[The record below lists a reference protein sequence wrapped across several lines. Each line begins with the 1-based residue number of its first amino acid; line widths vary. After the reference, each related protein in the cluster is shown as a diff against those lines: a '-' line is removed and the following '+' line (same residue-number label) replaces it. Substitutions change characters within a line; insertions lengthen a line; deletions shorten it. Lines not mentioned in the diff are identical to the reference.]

1 MAAGRGLGRA
11 SAAVWAVA
19 LAVLVLHPAPAP
31 AMATP
36 EGPRRALLVGVSDYA
51 LPGLD
56 LRNPANDV
64 AALGEVLEDLGF
76 EVTRLVDPTL
86 ARLRRALDTLA
97 DPAQPAA
104 LRLVFFAGHAIQL
117 SGENYLLAADVQG
130 TTIGQVVER
139 SMTLTAIRDSLARAG
154 TGTSVVIL
162 DACREI
168 PPVGAAVV
176 PPPGLAA
183 PDRGF
188 PGFLIAYATDPGNVA
203 SDGTGRNSV
212 FTEALLAHLPTPGL
226 DLRLA
231 FGRVRQHVVR
241 ATEGAQVPWVEESLL
256 GELRLVPGP
265 APGAGAGARDEI
277 ALWQRL
283 SRTGGPEAMR
293 RYLSAHPEGL
303 FAELARMRLA
313 RAQDA
318 PMRAD
323 TSAPPDTALAAV
335 DDPQARLRLATA
347 LTVLGHPVAERPP
360 SRRALAQALAAWR
373 ARTGTDRAPD
383 PAHLLAEAARTVVLL
398 GAYSGRRLRVDMAA
412 LESIERVRGVAAE
425 ATREIARLSDG
436 RPEHRAALAEARGQL
451 AEIDRAREAV
461 LARLDRSREFYALQV
476 RRAAGPLRDQ
486 LGMDATAAPQGRGAP
501 EPDLARGGEIRD
513 DVARFLAHVRLPADP
528 DRRGTLAWLADFLPG

>member
-1 MAAGRGLGRA
+1 MAAGRGLRRA
-11 SAAVWAVA
+11 IAAAWAVA
-19 LAVLVLHPAPAP
+19 LAVLVLHPASAP
-31 AMATP
+31 AGATP

-97 DPAQPAA
+97 DPEQPAA
-104 LRLVFFAGHAIQL
+104 LRLVFFAGHAIQV

-168 PPVGAAVV
+168 PPIGAAVV

-241 ATEGAQVPWVEESLL
+241 ATRGTQVPWVEESLL
-256 GELRLVPGP
+256 GELRLLPGP
-265 APGAGAGARDEI
+265 APGAGARDEI

-283 SRTGGPEAMR
+283 SRAGGPEAMR

-313 RAQDA
+313 RAQD
-318 PMRAD
+318 PPVRAD
-323 TSAPPDTALAAV
+323 SPAPPDTALAAL
-335 DDPQARLRLATA
+335 DGPEARMRLAMA
-347 LTVLGHPVAERPP
+347 LDVLGHPVAERPP

-373 ARTGTDRAPD
+373 GRTGTDRAPD

-412 LESIERVRGVAAE
+412 LESIERVRGMAAE

-436 RPEHRAALAEARGQL
+436 RPEHRAALAEARRQL
-451 AEIDRAREAV
+451 AEIDRAREEV

-486 LGMDATAAPQGRGAP
+486 LGMDQADAPAPGRGAP
-501 EPDLARGGEIRD
+501 GPDIAGGGEIGD
-513 DVARFLAHVRLPADP
+513 DVARFLDHVRIAADP